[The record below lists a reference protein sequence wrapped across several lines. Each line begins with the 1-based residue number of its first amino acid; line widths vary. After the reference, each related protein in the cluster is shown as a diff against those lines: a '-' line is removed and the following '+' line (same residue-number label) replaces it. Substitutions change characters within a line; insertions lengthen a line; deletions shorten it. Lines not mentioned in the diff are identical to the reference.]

1 MSKRVCIDASIPA
14 RCMTAP
20 GPDPRDEVLAAIAAR
35 AAASDGMDGDLSHD
49 IAALHDAGWLVSCL
63 PFTHRGQG
71 WGCAPQ
77 GVAGA
82 FAALRDLGRANLS
95 VARLFEGHMNAV
107 KLVVLYGREDAQQRL
122 ARSVHAGELLG
133 VWGADDP
140 DSPLTLLNQPA
151 GIMLGGAKRFA
162 SGLGLVRQA
171 VVAINGEQGALLALA
186 PANDPSR
193 CDPSSWNVSG
203 MRATR
208 SGRYDFTGVELAD
221 DAVLGELGDY
231 SREPHF
237 EGGIWRY
244 CAAHCGGAEAL
255 FAHFREALLE
265 RGRIED
271 PHQLDRI
278 ATGAIALETMR
289 LWLWRAAKAVETRD
303 AKPDTATLSLL
314 ARQVTEDNCRTV
326 LALVERG
333 LGMAAHEEGT
343 TIERIRRDLG
353 LFLCQAQPDA
363 KRQRAAQALAGCG
376 LRAEDL

>member
-1 MSKRVCIDASIPA
+1 
-14 RCMTAP
+14 MTVAWSDLHAELL
-20 GPDPRDEVLAAIAAR
+20 GAIAAR
-35 AAASDGMDGDLSHD
+35 AAASDRRDGDLSQD
-49 IAALHDAGWLVSCL
+49 VAALHNAGWLASCL
-63 PFTHRGQG
+63 PLERGGAG
-71 WGCAPQ
+71 WGCSPE

-82 FAALRDLGRANLS
+82 FDGLRGLGRANLS

-107 KLVVLYGREDAQQRL
+107 KLVMLYGRKETQQRI
-122 ARSVHAGELLG
+122 AQSVHSGELLG
-133 VWGADDP
+133 VWGADVSG
-140 DSPLTLLNQPA
+140 SPLTLSDQPA
-151 GIMLGGAKRFA
+151 GIVLGGAKRFA
-162 SGLGLVRQA
+162 SGLWLVRQA
-171 VVAINGEQGALLALA
+171 VVAINGDQGALLALA
-186 PANDPSR
+186 PTNDPSR
-193 CDPSSWNVSG
+193 CDPVSWTVSG

-208 SGRYDFTGVELAD
+208 SGRYDFGGVELAD

-231 SREPHF
+231 ALEPHF

-255 FAHFREALLE
+255 FDRFREALLE

-278 ATGAIALETMR
+278 ANGAIALETMR
-289 LWLWRAAKAVETRD
+289 LWLWRAAEAVEAR
-303 AKPDTATLSLL
+303 AAEPDTATLSLL
-314 ARQVTEDNCRTV
+314 ARQVTEDNCRAV

-343 TIERIRRDLG
+343 EIERIRRDLA

-363 KRQRAAQALAGCG
+363 KRQRAARVLAGSG

>member
-1 MSKRVCIDASIPA
+1 MN
-14 RCMTAP
+14 
-20 GPDPRDEVLAAIAAR
+20 
-35 AAASDGMDGDLSHD
+35 
-49 IAALHDAGWLVSCL
+49 
-63 PFTHRGQG
+63 THI
-71 WGCAPQ
+71 
-77 GVAGA
+77 
-82 FAALRDLGRANLS
+82 
-95 VARLFEGHMNAV
+95 
-107 KLVVLYGREDAQQRL
+107 RE
-122 ARSVHAGELLG
+122 
-133 VWGADDP
+133 
-140 DSPLTLLNQPA
+140 
-151 GIMLGGAKRFA
+151 LGGAKRFA
-162 SGLGLVRQA
+162 SGLGLVRHA
-171 VVAINGEQGALLALA
+171 VVAINGEQGVLLALA

-193 CDPSSWNVSG
+193 CDPSGWNVSG

-208 SGRYDFTGVELAD
+208 SGRYDFTGGELAD

-255 FAHFREALLE
+255 FAHFREALQE

-271 PHQLDRI
+271 PHQFDRI

-289 LWLWRAAKAVETRD
+289 LWLWRAARAVETRD
-303 AKPDTATLSLL
+303 AKPNTATLSLL

-363 KRQRAAQALAGCG
+363 KRQRAARALAGRG